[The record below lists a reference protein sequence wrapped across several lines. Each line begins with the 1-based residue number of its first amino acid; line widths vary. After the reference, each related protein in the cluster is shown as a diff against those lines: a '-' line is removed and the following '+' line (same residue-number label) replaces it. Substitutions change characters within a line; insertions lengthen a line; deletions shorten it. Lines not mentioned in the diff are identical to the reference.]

1 MSMQQQKRRNE
12 PAVRAS
18 WYVARLY
25 SGEMTAKDEDE
36 LFSWLEADPVHRKA
50 YSEALAVWD
59 AAGELNEDQEILA
72 VVRSRSE
79 RFGVLRA
86 TGSLVAAAAI
96 IIVAAVMIMMAW
108 NRNSSDSGNVLA
120 SYETAIGEQ
129 RIVALNDGSRIT
141 LNTGSRI
148 LVDYTPLERRIILD
162 FGEAFFDIEEDLQRP
177 LIVSARGR
185 MVTVLG
191 TKFSVRLSG
200 SAVRVAVVEGS
211 VAVST
216 QESRFPRVDRQSAL
230 SSQDDSLDA
239 PAFLASRIGPDDMV
253 LHAGTMATFD
263 DEDEKII
270 EGDAETVDRFQSWR
284 EGLVRFDSE
293 PLFRVV
299 GELNRYS
306 KSKILI
312 EDDTIMNLP
321 ISGAFKLERVDLI
334 LDALTEVIPIKV
346 VRYSDRYVLVHSGNN
361 DNPRLSSAVERTDSA
376 NQ

>member
-1 MSMQQQKRRNE
+1 MSMQQQRRSE
-12 PAVRAS
+12 PVARAT

-25 SGEMTAKDEDE
+25 SGEMTAKDEDD
-36 LFSWLEADPVHRKA
+36 LFSWLEADPAHRKA

-59 AAGELNEDQEILA
+59 AAGDLSEDQEILA
-72 VVRSRSE
+72 VARPPSE
-79 RFGVLRA
+79 RFAALRS
-86 TGSLVAAAAI
+86 TGGWIAAAAI
-96 IIVAAVMIMMAW
+96 VIVAAVTITTAW

-120 SYETAIGEQ
+120 SYETAVGEQ
-129 RIVALNDGSRIT
+129 RVVALNDGSRIT

-177 LIVSARGR
+177 LVVSARER
-185 MVTVLG
+185 TVTVLG

-200 SAVRVAVVEGS
+200 SAVRVAVIEGT
-211 VAVST
+211 VAVSK
-216 QESRFPRVDRQSAL
+216 QENRFPRSEPQTSL
-230 SSQDDSLDA
+230 SSDAKRVDA
-239 PAFLASRIGPDDMV
+239 PALLAGRIGPDDMI
-253 LHAGTMATFD
+253 LRAGTMVTFD
-263 DEDEKII
+263 NEEEQVI
-270 EGDAETVDRFQSWR
+270 ESDAEAVDRLQSWR
-284 EGLVRFDSE
+284 DGLVRFDSE

-306 KSKILI
+306 KTKILI

-334 LDALTEVIPIKV
+334 LNALTDVIPIEV
-346 VRYSDRYVLVHSGNN
+346 VRYSDRYVLVHSGN
-361 DNPRLSSAVERTDSA
+361 DDSPRLSSAIESADSA

>member
-1 MSMQQQKRRNE
+1 MQQQKRRNE
-12 PAVRAS
+12 PAARAS
-18 WYVARLY
+18 WFVARLY
-25 SGEMTAKDEDE
+25 SGEMTAKDEDD
-36 LFSWLEADPVHRKA
+36 LFSWLAADPGHRKA

-59 AAGELNEDQEILA
+59 AAGDLSEDQEILA
-72 VVRSRSE
+72 VGRPASE
-79 RFGVLRA
+79 RFAALRA
-86 TGSLVAAAAI
+86 TGGWIAAAAI
-96 IIVAAVMIMMAW
+96 VIVAAVTITMAW

-120 SYETAIGEQ
+120 SYETAVGEQ
-129 RIVALNDGSRIT
+129 RVVALNDGSRIT

-177 LIVSARGR
+177 LIVSARER
-185 MVTVLG
+185 MVKVLG

-200 SAVRVAVVEGS
+200 STVRVAVVEGM
-211 VAVST
+211 VAVSK
-216 QESRFPRVDRQSAL
+216 QEGRFPRADRQSEF
-230 SSQDDSLDA
+230 SRQDESMES

-263 DEDEKII
+263 DEEEQVI
-270 EGDAETVDRFQSWR
+270 ESDAETVDRLQSWR
-284 EGLVRFDSE
+284 EGLVRFNSE

-306 KSKILI
+306 KAKILI
-312 EDDTIMNLP
+312 EDDTIVNLP

-334 LDALTEVIPIKV
+334 LDALTDVIPIEV
-346 VRYSDRYVLVHSGNN
+346 VRYSDRYVLMHSGN
-361 DNPRLSSAVERTDSA
+361 DDSPGVSSTIERTDSA